1 MSEISWKEPK
11 QARGKQKVATIL
23 TAARKLIIEK
33 NSVEITTAAVAELA
47 QVPIG
52 SVYQFF
58 PSLTSLM
65 AKLFHDEMLAVD
77 DLFRERIV
85 ESPGKMDLSHIEML
99 LEDTY
104 QIVLNRPV
112 LYIIWVSASA
122 NPVIREA
129 DIENSKRN
137 AFQLSRRLQTL
148 SSRKLNSEAT
158 AAASMVICHL
168 WGSLIHLCCATD
180 NTTQVTAFLKVYA
193 QMIAATI
200 DELIE
205 Q

>member
-11 QARGKQKVATIL
+11 QARGKLKVDKIL
-23 TAARKLIIEK
+23 SAARTLIVEK
-33 NSVEITTAAVAELA
+33 NSLEITTAAVAEFA
-47 QVPIG
+47 EVPIG

-77 DLFRERIV
+77 DLFRRRMV
-85 ESPGKMDLSHIEML
+85 EAPGKMDLSHIERL

-129 DIENSKRN
+129 DIANSKRN
-137 AFQLSRRLQTL
+137 AIELSRRLHSL
-148 SSRKLNSEAT
+148 PASELDPQAT
-158 AAASMVICHL
+158 EAAAMVICHL

-180 NTTQVTAFLKVYA
+180 DPSQVHAYLKTYA

-200 DELIE
+200 DKFSK
-205 Q
+205 